1 MIEKQSKPKIVG
13 EFIKKR
19 REALNISQ
27 KSLGLAF
34 NPPVTTQFI
43 SNLERGVTPLPHS
56 HVPVIAK
63 ALQTTEAE
71 IAALLEREY
80 ALKLSTRLGTSVGS
94 DHEMSAHS
102 AGSSLVVDH
111 EHLDFMRRL
120 YSAYRSAEPSQKH
133 SFVEMSKNILKMA

>member
-34 NPPVTTQFI
+34 TPPVTTQFI

-80 ALKLSTRLGTSVGS
+80 ALKLSTRLGTAVGS
-94 DHEMSAHS
+94 DHDAGAHAS
-102 AGSSLVVDH
+102 GLVVDH
-111 EHLDFMRRL
+111 EHVDFMRRL
-120 YSAYRSAEPSQKH
+120 YSAYRSADSSQKQ
-133 SFVEMSKNILKMA
+133 SFADACKNILKMA

>member
-34 NPPVTTQFI
+34 TPPVTTQFI

-56 HVPVIAK
+56 HVAVIAK

-80 ALKLSTRLGTSVGS
+80 ALKLSTRLGTAVGS
-94 DHEMSAHS
+94 DLDAGVHAM
-102 AGSSLVVDH
+102 GSSLVVDQQH
-111 EHLDFMRRL
+111 IEFMKRL
-120 YSAYRSAEPSQKH
+120 YSAYRSADVSQQH
-133 SFVEMSKNILKMA
+133 SFEEMSKNILKMA

>member
-56 HVPVIAK
+56 HVAVIAK

-80 ALKLSTRLGTSVGS
+80 ALKLSNRLGTVVGL
-94 DHEMSAHS
+94 DHDASALS

-111 EHLDFMRRL
+111 EHLEFMKKL
-120 YSAYRSAEPSQKH
+120 YSAYSSADASQKH
-133 SFVEMSKNILKMA
+133 SFVEMCKNILKIA

>member
-56 HVPVIAK
+56 HVAVIAK

-80 ALKLSTRLGTSVGS
+80 AMKLSNRLGTAVGS
-94 DHEMSAHS
+94 DHDATALHS
-102 AGSSLVVDH
+102 ASSLVVDH
-111 EHLDFMRRL
+111 EHLEFMKRL
-120 YSAYRSAEPSQKH
+120 YSAYRSADSSQKH
-133 SFVEMSKNILKMA
+133 SFVEMCKNILKMA